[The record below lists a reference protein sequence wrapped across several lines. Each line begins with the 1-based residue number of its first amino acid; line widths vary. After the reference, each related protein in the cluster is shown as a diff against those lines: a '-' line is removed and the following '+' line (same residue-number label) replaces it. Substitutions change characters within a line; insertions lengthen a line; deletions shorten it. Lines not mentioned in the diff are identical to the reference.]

1 MSSLFFQESGVRVH
15 REWRIGRNEAGGVSV
30 YVSETS
36 MVWAAARDIPSGR
49 TERLA
54 IIEQVWSKSSGGRRL
69 AESLREATTHVV
81 KDLDRTGMDVK
92 ARPTQAT
99 VTSAAEKTESEESLS
114 PLSDLAGLLFLTCD
128 RKPH

>member
-1 MSSLFFQESGVRVH
+1 
-15 REWRIGRNEAGGVSV
+15 
-30 YVSETS
+30 